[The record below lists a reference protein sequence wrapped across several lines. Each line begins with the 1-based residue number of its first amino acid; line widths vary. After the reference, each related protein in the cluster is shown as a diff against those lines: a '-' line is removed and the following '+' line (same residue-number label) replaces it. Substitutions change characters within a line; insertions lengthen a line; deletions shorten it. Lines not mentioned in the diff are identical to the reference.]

1 MSENNDNGILKKIRK
16 KVHTAIKILNEEGI
30 CVFIHKLIIIF
41 RNHVFK
47 TSEYDIWIKQNEKEK
62 TNNEKL
68 QYSPLISVVVPVYN
82 VSKKQLKDCIES
94 VLNQSYDNFQLC
106 LADDCS
112 TMDEVR
118 EVLEFYSDNP
128 KIDIKYREKN
138 GHISRCTN
146 TAIEMAKGEF
156 IAFMDCDDVLCDNAL
171 YEMAKKLNEDD
182 YDFIYSDEDKI
193 DEDGK
198 KRHMPHFKQE
208 WCPDTLMSNMYT
220 CHFGMYRAGMV
231 RELGG
236 LRAGYEGAQDYDFTL
251 RFTEKTDKIGHI
263 PKILYHWRERKES
276 TAINPGA
283 KPYILEAAR
292 KSKEDAL
299 KRRGLKGSLELID
312 GIYQYRVKYDVVN
325 NPMVSVII
333 PTKDN
338 FEVFKRCIDSFL
350 EKTDYKNVEFI
361 VVDNGSSEENKVKY
375 SEFCKSKDISY
386 NYEKMEFNFSKMC
399 NIGAKKAR
407 GEYYLLLNDDIEII
421 ESQWLERMLGQAQL
435 DHTGAV
441 GAKLYYPDTKEIQ
454 HDGIILIKHG
464 PVHCL
469 AGESDDNIYY
479 FGRNRL
485 DYNYSAVTAACLL
498 VSARKYK
505 EVGGFNEELAVAYND
520 VDFCLKLIEKG
531 YYNIIRNDAI
541 LYHHE
546 SISRG
551 NDIED
556 SNKFERLMN
565 EQKKL
570 YDLHPEYKYSDP
582 CYSPNLTQVKSDFS
596 YNLKEY

>member
-16 KVHTAIKILNEEGI
+16 KVHTAIKILTEEGI
-30 CVFIHKLIIIF
+30 CTFIQKSIIIF
-41 RNHVFK
+41 IKHVFK
-47 TSEYDIWIKQNEKEK
+47 ISKYDIWIKQNERKK
-62 TNNEKL
+62 THNEEL

-82 VSKKQLKDCIES
+82 VSRKQLKDCIES

-118 EVLEFYSDNP
+118 EVLESYSDNP

-325 NPMVSVII
+325 NPLVSVII

-441 GAKLYYPDTKEIQ
+441 GAKLYYPDTKMIQ
-454 HDGIILIKHG
+454 HDGVILIKHG

-505 EVGGFNEELAVAYND
+505 EVGEFNEELAVAYND

-596 YNLKEY
+596 YNLKGY